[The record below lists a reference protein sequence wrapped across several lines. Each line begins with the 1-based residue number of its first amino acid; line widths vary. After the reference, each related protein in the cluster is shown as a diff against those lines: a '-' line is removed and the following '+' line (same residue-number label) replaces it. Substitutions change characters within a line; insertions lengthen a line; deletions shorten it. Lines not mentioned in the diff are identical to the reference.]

1 MIPKEIQRIFDFID
15 FLDENKKQYIEV
27 YLPICEELKKY
38 DTEKRSLRPNDNYK
52 DKIQYGAIQK
62 RIEEVFPLINNNVC
76 TPITEKLKNLG
87 IWSGDE
93 SYVSIKNNISSATTN
108 FKDIFEMDDIQQVS
122 IRKEKYI
129 SFRKETNSNFLS
141 LGFVFSDLDEAL
153 KELFDFFKDTDIN
166 EFESFEAE
174 TIECKSIEEALLL
187 YAENPIRNI
196 CFTLPSFFLSANITP
211 IQKQMQSQSILK
223 ELPAIKEEIKK
234 LSNTLKTEDTNSSY
248 EEAIYRIKMLKS
260 TIEDKGGFKVFKL
273 QENQNEAM
281 LQLLFHF
288 VKEGSA
294 WDINAEVNNGR
305 GPVDFTVSKGSK
317 DKTVIEFKLAK
328 NSKLKQNLQSQVEVY
343 KKANNTH
350 KALIVILYFSQK
362 ELHQILQILEEL
374 GLNKLENIILIDGEQ
389 RLSASNVK
397 T

>member
-1 MIPKEIQRIFDFID
+1 MIPKEIQRVFDFID

-38 DTEKRSLRPNDNYK
+38 DTEKRSLRPNDNYR
-52 DKIQYGAIQK
+52 DKIQYDTIQK
-62 RIEEVFPLINNNVC
+62 RIEEVFPLIYNNVY
-76 TPITEKLKNLG
+76 TPITEKLRNLG

-93 SYVSIKNNISSATTN
+93 SYISIKNNISSATTN
-108 FKDIFEMDDIQQVS
+108 FKDIFEMDDIQQIS

-141 LGFVFSDLDEAL
+141 LGFVFSDLDEGL

-174 TIECKSIEEALLL
+174 VIECKSIEDALRL
-187 YAENPIRNI
+187 YAEDPTRNIRCQLPFSFLNPNNNPIQEQ
-196 CFTLPSFFLSANITP
+196 FQF
-211 IQKQMQSQSILK
+211 QSILE
-223 ELPAIKEEIKK
+223 ELPAIKEKIKQ
-234 LSNTLKTEDTNSSY
+234 LLNTLKGQDTCSSY

-281 LQLLFHF
+281 VQLLFHF

-317 DKTVIEFKLAK
+317 DKTIIEFKLAK
-328 NSKLKQNLQSQVEVY
+328 NSKLKQNLKSQVEVY
-343 KKANNTH
+343 KRANDTDKAVV
-350 KALIVILYFSQK
+350 VILYFSHK
-362 ELHQILQILEEL
+362 EHNQVVQILNEL
-374 GLNKLENIILIDGEQ
+374 DLSELENVILIDGEQ
-389 RLSASNVK
+389 KISASNVK
-397 T
+397 I